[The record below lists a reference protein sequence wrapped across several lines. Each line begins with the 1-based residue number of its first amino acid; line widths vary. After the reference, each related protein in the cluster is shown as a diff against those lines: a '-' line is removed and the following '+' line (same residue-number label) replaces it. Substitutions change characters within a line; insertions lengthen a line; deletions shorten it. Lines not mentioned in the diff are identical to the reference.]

1 MLVDTVLC
9 EVQPPKS
16 GGAQWVHLLTHGEMS
31 ARDGRRFVLADAAAV
46 VERTLARA
54 GKAHLPIDYEHQTD
68 LAAENGRPAPAA
80 GWISQLSV
88 RADGIWALVDWTAKA
103 RAMLAAREYRY
114 ISPTFMADKDTG
126 TVRVILRAALTNNPA
141 LELTALASARL
152 NGEPTMKL
160 PIEITKALGL
170 LETATADDAVTAIK
184 ALSGPTPEMASTLAA
199 MATVVKELNALKQS
213 SGSRNVTA
221 KVDTAMKSGV
231 FPPALRGWAMELC
244 SSNEALFDT
253 FVEKTGKPFAHLA
266 TERTYD
272 MSLATGSDETQTD
285 SSTDAMIAQQ
295 LGISPAKMKA

>member
-1 MLVDTVLC
+1 
-9 EVQPPKS
+9 
-16 GGAQWVHLLTHGEMS
+16 MS

-46 VERTLARA
+46 VERTLVRA

-244 SSNEALFDT
+244 SSNKL
-253 FVEKTGKPFAHLA
+253 
-266 TERTYD
+266 
-272 MSLATGSDETQTD
+272 
-285 SSTDAMIAQQ
+285 SSTRSSKDRQTFCPSCDRADLRHELGDGQRRNPDRQ
-295 LGISPAKMKA
+295 LDRRDDRAAARHQSRQDEGLKPALQRSLKWPP